1 MSLLKDYYNKQIV
14 PELQKEFSFK
24 SSMQIPKL
32 EKVVINAGIGDA
44 SQDAKNLELAVNEL
58 QLITGQKPVITRA
71 KKSIATYKVR
81 EGQGIGCKVTLRG
94 EKMWEFVDL
103 LFNVALPRVRDF
115 RGLNPHSFD
124 GRGNYTIGVK
134 EQIIFPQIIYDNVKR
149 IRGFDITF
157 VTNTDNDNQALSLL
171 LKLGAPIRKVNK

>member
-1 MSLLKDYYNKQIV
+1 MSTLKEYYIKQIV
-14 PELQKEFSFK
+14 PELQKEFNFK
-24 SSMQIPKL
+24 SPMQIPKL

-44 SQDAKNLELAVNEL
+44 AQDAKNLELAVNEL
-58 QLITGQKPVITRA
+58 QAITGQKPIITRA

-94 EKMWEFVDL
+94 EKMWEFVNL

-124 GRGNYTIGVK
+124 GRGNYTIGIK

-149 IRGFDITF
+149 IRGFDVTF
-157 VTNTDNDNQALSLL
+157 VTNTNNNNESLSLL

>member
-1 MSLLKDYYNKQIV
+1 MSSLKEFYLKEIV
-14 PELQKEFSFK
+14 PELQKEFQFK
-24 SSMQIPKL
+24 SSMQIPRL

-44 SQDAKNLELAVNEL
+44 AHDAKNLEAAVNEL
-58 QLITGQKPVITRA
+58 EAITGQKPVITRA

-94 EKMWEFVDL
+94 EKMWEFVNL

-115 RGLNPHSFD
+115 RGLSPHAFD
-124 GRGNYTIGVK
+124 GRGNYTIGIK
-134 EQIIFPQIIYDNVKR
+134 EQIIFPQVIYDNVRR
-149 IRGFDITF
+149 IRGFD
-157 VTNTDNDNQALSLL
+157 VTLVTTTNSNDQALSLL